1 MGKLELSEKE
11 RGRLRIVREIAV
23 GRMTIRKGAEVL
35 GVSYRQL
42 LRVVSRFKESGAEG
56 LGHGLRGRP
65 SNRAESNKK
74 RERILKLYRSKYE
87 DFGPTLAQE
96 YLEREE
102 GEQVGVETL
111 RRWLIG
117 AGLWKPRQQGGRHR
131 AWRER
136 RAHWGELVQMDGSKH
151 DWFEGRRGYAT
162 LMVMID
168 DATNRT
174 YAKFFESETTWAAM
188 EVFEEY
194 VARYGLPRAL
204 YVDRSTIYETTRDCT
219 VDEALADAN
228 PLTQFG
234 RAMRELGVEI
244 ILARSPQA
252 KGRVERRHG
261 VLQDR
266 LVKSMRL
273 KRISD
278 LGPANEYLAEE
289 FVEDLNE
296 RFHVAPRSPT
306 NLHRSVPRRVNLNH
320 VLSLQED
327 RVVQNDWTV
336 SWHNRWLQLSEKH
349 HNLRLARKKIR
360 VSELRG
366 GTLRLT
372 YKGKDL
378 EWRELPAKPTIKTK
392 RKQIQTGKKVP
403 YRPPTKHPWRRRFQR
418 D

>member
-1 MGKLELSEKE
+1 MGKLELSKKE
-11 RGRLRIVREIAV
+11 RERLRIVKEIGA
-23 GRMTIRKGAEVL
+23 GRMTIGKGAESL
-35 GVSYRQL
+35 GMSYRQL
-42 LRVVSRFKESGAEG
+42 HRVVTRFKETGAAG
-56 LGHGLRGRP
+56 LGHRLRGRR
-65 SNRAESNKK
+65 SNRAESKQRRK
-74 RERILKLYRSKYE
+74 RILKLYETKYE
-87 DFGPTLAQE
+87 DFGPTLAAE
-96 YLEREE
+96 FLEREE
-102 GEQVGVETL
+102 GEEVGVETL

-117 AGLWKPRQQGGRHR
+117 AGLWSPRRRGGRHR

-174 YAKFFESETTWAAM
+174 HAKFFESETTWAAM

-194 VARYGLPRAL
+194 VNRYGMPVAL

-219 VDEALADAN
+219 VDEALADAS

-234 RAMRELGVEI
+234 RAMKELGVEI

-273 KRISD
+273 KGIKD
-278 LGPANEYLAEE
+278 LEAANEYLAEE
-289 FVEDLNE
+289 FLEDLNE
-296 RFHVAPRSPT
+296 RFGVSPRSPT
-306 NLHRSVPRRVNLNH
+306 DLHRRVPRKVNLKH

-336 SWHNRWLQLSEKH
+336 SWRNRWLQLSEKH
-349 HNLRLARKKIR
+349 HSLRLARKKIR
-360 VSELRG
+360 VSELRSG
-366 GTLRLT
+366 ALRLT
-372 YKGKDL
+372 YQGRDL
-378 EWRELPAKPTIKTK
+378 EWRELPGKPAREAPK
-392 RKQIQTGKKVP
+392 KQIKRGSGLAYK
-403 YRPPTKHPWRRRFQR
+403 PPAKHPWRRRFQR